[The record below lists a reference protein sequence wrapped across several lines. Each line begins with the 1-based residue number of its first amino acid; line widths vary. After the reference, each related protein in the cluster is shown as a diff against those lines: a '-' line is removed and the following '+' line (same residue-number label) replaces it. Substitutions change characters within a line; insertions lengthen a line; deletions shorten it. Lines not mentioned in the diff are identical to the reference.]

1 VAADDKT
8 EKPTPKRRSEA
19 REKGQVARSVDL
31 NGAVVLLAG
40 LGVLAFVGPS
50 LFGRMKEVVAVG
62 LARTA
67 SPELAGEQAIG
78 DLAAW
83 VGKGLLETV
92 APVALAAAAA
102 AFLANVAQVRLRLTP
117 KAAKPSLRPL
127 NLLQGSKRIF
137 GPQGLF
143 EGGKA
148 VVKTAIIGT
157 VGFLAVWPAIPHFAA
172 LVGLSPSGIV
182 EKLAGVVLGIS
193 FRVAVAFL
201 IVGVVDYLWQR
212 RRHEKSLKMSKD
224 EVKREARQH
233 DLAPEVR
240 GAIRRRQRE
249 QARRR
254 MMAEVPS
261 ADVVVTNPTHFA
273 VALRY
278 DGSAPAPQVVA
289 KGADLVAR
297 AIREIAEEHN
307 VPVLRNPPLARA
319 LYDEVD
325 LGRQI
330 PEKLYAAVAEVLA
343 FVYRT
348 AGRKR
353 RADRPGA
360 SRRRA
365 VARQTAPA
373 ADARA

>member
-40 LGVLAFVGPS
+40 LGALAFVGPS

-67 SPELAGEQAIG
+67 SPELAGEQALG
-78 DLAAW
+78 DLAIW

-92 APVALAAAAA
+92 APVAMAAAA

-117 KAAKPSLRPL
+117 KAAKPSVKPL
-127 NLLQGSKRIF
+127 NLLQGAKRIF

-148 VVKTAIIGT
+148 VVKTTIIGA

-172 LVGLSPSGIV
+172 LVGLSPAGIV

-201 IVGVVDYLWQR
+201 VVGVVDYLWQR
-212 RRHEKSLKMSKD
+212 HRHEKSLKMSKD

-233 DLAPEVR
+233 DLSPEVR

-297 AIREIAEEHN
+297 AIREIAEQHG
-307 VPVLRNPPLARA
+307 VPILRNPPLARA
-319 LYDEVD
+319 LHDEVD

-360 SRRRA
+360 ARRRGRISPA
-365 VARQTAPA
+365 APA
-373 ADARA
+373 ADAHA

>member
-1 VAADDKT
+1 
-8 EKPTPKRRSEA
+8 
-19 REKGQVARSVDL
+19 
-31 NGAVVLLAG
+31 
-40 LGVLAFVGPS
+40 
-50 LFGRMKEVVAVG
+50 
-62 LARTA
+62 
-67 SPELAGEQAIG
+67 
-78 DLAAW
+78 
-83 VGKGLLETV
+83 
-92 APVALAAAAA
+92 
-102 AFLANVAQVRLRLTP
+102 
-117 KAAKPSLRPL
+117 
-127 NLLQGSKRIF
+127 
-137 GPQGLF
+137 
-143 EGGKA
+143 
-148 VVKTAIIGT
+148 
-157 VGFLAVWPAIPHFAA
+157 
-172 LVGLSPSGIV
+172 
-182 EKLAGVVLGIS
+182 
-193 FRVAVAFL
+193 
-201 IVGVVDYLWQR
+201 
-212 RRHEKSLKMSKD
+212 
-224 EVKREARQH
+224 
-233 DLAPEVR
+233 
-240 GAIRRRQRE
+240 
-249 QARRR
+249 
-254 MMAEVPS
+254 
-261 ADVVVTNPTHFA
+261 VVVTNPTHFA